1 MTSTAER
8 TPAKTD
14 DTSSALKTSQGT
26 TSISDAVV
34 QKIAGMAARE
44 IDGVYRL
51 GGNASRAFGAIRERI
66 PGSGGPSLGAGVA
79 VEVGERQAAVDLNV
93 IVEYGSAMVDLAG
106 SIRRNV
112 IMSIERMT
120 GLQVT
125 EVNISIDDVH
135 IPGEE
140 NSEPEPSRVQ

>member
-8 TPAKTD
+8 TPTKTD
-14 DTSSALKTSQGT
+14 DTSSALQTSQGT

-51 GGNASRAFGAIRERI
+51 GGSASRAFGAIRERI

-93 IVEYGSAMVDLAG
+93 IVEYGTAMVDLAG
-106 SIRRNV
+106 AVRRNV

-125 EVNISIDDVH
+125 EVNISIDDIH

-140 NSEPEPSRVQ
+140 NSEPEQSRVQ